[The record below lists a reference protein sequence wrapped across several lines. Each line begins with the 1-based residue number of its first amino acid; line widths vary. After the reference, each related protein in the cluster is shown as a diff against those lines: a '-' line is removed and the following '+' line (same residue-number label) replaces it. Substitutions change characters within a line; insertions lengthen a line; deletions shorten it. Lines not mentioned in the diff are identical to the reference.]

1 MEPDEIDGVVPFGSG
16 IPAMDRA
23 DRAAI
28 ESVFGDRASDIPLV
42 MPIPYVGNCGAGA
55 GGISIAVA
63 ARCIQ
68 EQKIPSRINT
78 RGVEGLNANA
88 SECEDVPIRAMV
100 VFTTSLGGH
109 NAAVVLRRIQGE
121 G

>member
-1 MEPDEIDGVVPFGSG
+1 M
-16 IPAMDRA
+16 
-23 DRAAI
+23 
-28 ESVFGDRASDIPLV
+28 
-42 MPIPYVGNCGAGA
+42 
-55 GGISIAVA
+55 A

-78 RGVEGLNANA
+78 QGVEGLNANA
-88 SECEDVPIRAMV
+88 SACEETSIRAMV

-109 NAAVVLRRIQGE
+109 NAAVVLRRIEGE